1 MTMDFF
7 AQFIPAAFEGWHL
20 LFAFFAGLIGEGY
33 AALVGSGGVLIQF
46 TLAAI
51 GLPLA
56 VVVATD
62 IGGSQ
67 GADLGIIAASSR
79 KMFNNKKLLLLL
91 ALPVFTGG
99 VMGTLFLVY
108 ISTLLLKVVLIIG
121 LSVLLMYVLIGKKAE
136 LQAFENIHLSW
147 KRYPLIFVVMFV
159 LGVYGNVSGV
169 GVGTFNRFAYVS
181 LLRVGFVES
190 LGLTSL
196 IGLPATLFSTI
207 ITGASGLI
215 AWPYF
220 VMIFIG
226 SFVGANFVS
235 RHVRK
240 VPEKYLRILLVSII
254 VLYLVYLIHSLF

>member
-1 MTMDFF
+1 MDLFS
-7 AQFIPAAFEGWHL
+7 QLLQTNMEIWHL
-20 LFAFFAGLIGEGY
+20 VLAFFAGLIGEGY
-33 AALVGSGGVLIQF
+33 ATLVGSGGVLIQF

-67 GADLGIIAASSR
+67 GADFGIIAASSR
-79 KMFNNKKLLLLL
+79 KILNNKRLLFLL
-91 ALPVFTGG
+91 AAPVFIGG
-99 VMGTLFLVY
+99 VVGTIFLVY
-108 ISTLLLKVVLIIG
+108 IPVALLKAVLIIG
-121 LSVLLMYVLIGKKAE
+121 LSLLLVYILMGRRAE
-136 LQAFENIHLSW
+136 LQTFEHIHLSW
-147 KRYPLIFVVMFV
+147 HRYPLIFVVMFV
-159 LGVYGNVSGV
+159 LGVYGNISGV

-196 IGLPATLFSTI
+196 IALPPTLFSTI
-207 ITGASGLI
+207 FTGMSGLI

-220 VMIFIG
+220 ITIFIG

-235 RHVRK
+235 RYIRN
-240 VPEKYLRILLVSII
+240 VPEKYLRALLLTVIAFY
-254 VLYLVYLIHSLF
+254 LAYLVQSLF